1 MQCDEVR
8 ELLVD
13 YVYGD
18 VTESERRE
26 IEVHLQTCN
35 ACSGELG
42 HLRKTRDALA
52 LLGSQAPPLRE
63 AKAQPRP
70 KPNIGRIFAYLV
82 AGAVAAMML
91 VVLWPEPTAVG
102 PKIRT
107 GTLIPEA
114 FAAPEVK
121 RKHVALTVYNGG
133 FGVVRDG
140 RIVTNLPEGECDLRF
155 KDVAALIEPHTVKL
169 RSLTKP
175 HGVTVLEQDFLC
187 DLVGVERMLEKRI
200 GQQVTLLLRDGGTLK
215 GILQSAPQSTGNEIR
230 NDFDQGYMKQQMRRR
245 PVRRLPDNKASQVIL
260 KAENG
265 EMRAIPMQ
273 QIRHIGFE
281 GELAAGFVTRPTLRW
296 HLGIAKDAGGNHDLE
311 LTYLTQGVKWQSDYD
326 LVLGSDGTELLC
338 WLTLDNN
345 CGTRFEDAKLK
356 LVAGEVHRA
365 PVHEEMNQAEGFGAD
380 KGGAPGAPPVREKK
394 FFEYHMY
401 EVTQPVTVANGE
413 TKQIKMFE
421 RGIKD
426 IKKEY
431 KVTAPCHMGMDASH
445 LRRPSEVVLL
455 FRNSKEN
462 GLGLPLPAGRVRL
475 FVPIEGENLFAKHSQ
490 LDHTPKDED
499 VKLPFGQ
506 SQSVVWRVAAGEL
519 DRTDQFYTGKQ
530 HLLVRNISGHD
541 AVVRFRAQLFG
552 DWSITESSHQY
563 EKEDARTA
571 LFNLNI
577 EAGEEVNLKYS
588 WEAKR

>member
-1 MQCDEVR
+1 MQCDEAR

-18 VTESERRE
+18 LIADERRE
-26 IEVHLQTCN
+26 IEMHLQSCEM
-35 ACSGELG
+35 CSAELG

-63 AKAQPRP
+63 AKAQSRR
-70 KPNIGRIFAYLV
+70 KPNIGRIFAYIV

-91 VVLWPEPTAVG
+91 IVLWPEPTAVG
-102 PKIRT
+102 PEVRK

-140 RIVTNLPEGECDLRF
+140 RIVTNLPEGECELRF

-187 DLVGVERMLEKRI
+187 DLVGVQRMLEKQV
-200 GQQVTLLLRDGGTLK
+200 GQRVKFLLRDGTMAEGVLA
-215 GILQSAPQSTGNEIR
+215 SAGDPADSGVHKRVPSPGRENWVGR
-230 NDFDQGYMKQQMRRR
+230 VNRDNPWRKDLDYV
-245 PVRRLPDNKASQVIL
+245 VRGDR
-260 KAENG
+260 G
-265 EMRAIPMQ
+265 EMRTIPME

-296 HLGIAKDAGGNHDLE
+296 RLGVAKDAGGNHDLE
-311 LTYLTQGVKWQSDYD
+311 LTYLTQGVNWRSDYD
-326 LVLGSDGTELLC
+326 LVLGSDVTELLC

-356 LVAGEVHRA
+356 LVAGDVHRA
-365 PVHEEMNQAEGFGAD
+365 PEQRQPVP
-380 KGGAPGAPPVREKK
+380 APGAAQEGKDPNAVQVTEKE

-426 IKKEY
+426 LKKEY
-431 KVTAPCHMGMDASH
+431 KATASAYQRMDAADM
-445 LRRPSEVVLL
+445 RRPSVVILV
-455 FRNSKEN
+455 FKNSREN

-475 FVPIEGENLFAKHSQ
+475 FVPVEGENLFAQFSQ

-499 VKLPFGQ
+499 VKLVFGETQ
-506 SQSVVWRVAAGEL
+506 SIVWRVAGGEVKRTGRSERGNQHIVIRNL
-519 DRTDQFYTGKQ
+519 GDR
-530 HLLVRNISGHD
+530 D
-541 AVVRFRAQLFG
+541 AVLHFKTLLYG
-552 DWSITESSHQY
+552 DWKITESSHQY
-563 EKEDARTA
+563 EKEDTRGTT
-571 LFNLNI
+571 FHLNI
-577 EAGEEVNLKYS
+577 KAGEELKLEYS
-588 WEAKR
+588 WESER